1 MTPRERV
8 LAAFDYRQPDF
19 TPCDYFATPEIRQAL
34 LNYYRVTSDDALCSC
49 LGTDIRYVNPPYTGP
64 ARQSFADGT
73 TIDEWGVTRKPVS
86 NQFGDYAEAATQPY
100 AAFET
105 VEDVDRFPWP
115 SPDWYDYDAVPA
127 LCAQHGD
134 FAVGT
139 GGFYVQDFINR
150 VAMGRGVEQTL
161 IDIAEENPVYL
172 RMVAIRQ
179 RFYMRY
185 IERILERARGRVDVV
200 LCGDDF
206 GSQRGPLISPAKF
219 DRLYAPLKK
228 EFFAMV
234 HSYGAKVSHHCCG
247 SSRALIPRFIA
258 CGMDALQTIQ
268 PQAAGMNPYELKAEF
283 AGRIVFHGAV
293 DVQGWLQQATPA
305 KIRTEVHRLMDEVGC
320 GGGFIIAPCHQIQ
333 PDTPLENVL
342 AVYEAIAER
351 RGRTIRP

>member
-8 LAAFDYRQPDF
+8 LAAFHYQQPDF

-34 LNYYRVTSDDALCSC
+34 LNHFRVNDDDALRDC

-64 ARQSFADGT
+64 PRQTLADGS
-73 TIDEWGVTRKPVS
+73 TIDEWGVCRKPVS
-86 NQFGDYAEAATQPY
+86 NQFGDYAEAASQPY

-115 SPDWYDYDAVPA
+115 SPDWYDYDAIPA
-127 LCAQHGD
+127 MCAKHGNL
-134 FAVGT
+134 AIGT
-139 GGFYVQDFINR
+139 GGFFVQDFINR

-172 RMVAIRQ
+172 RMVEVR
-179 RFYMRY
+179 RKFYLQH
-185 IERILERARGRVDVV
+185 IERILQKARGRIDMV

-206 GSQRGPLISPAKF
+206 GSQRSPLISPDKF
-219 DRLYAPLKK
+219 NCLYAPLKK
-228 EFFAMV
+228 EFFDMI

-247 SSRALIPRFIA
+247 SSRALIPQFIA

-268 PQAAGMNPYELKAEF
+268 PQATGMNPYELKKDF
-283 AGRIVFHGAV
+283 GGKIVFHGAV
-293 DVQGWLQQATPA
+293 DVQGWLQRATPA
-305 KIRTEVHRLMDEVGC
+305 EIRAEVHHLMDEVGR
-320 GGGFIIAPCHQIQ
+320 GGGFIIAPCHQLQ

-342 AVYEAIAER
+342 AVYNAIAESR
-351 RGRTIRP
+351 R